1 MWPGGGVPVEI
12 KKGGWK
18 LNLEAKT
25 ASNCSEHSRKGWNPG
40 DTLVP
45 NWRDWEH
52 GGTTRGSGQEEGNR
66 FEGN

>member
-25 ASNCSEHSRKGWNPG
+25 AR
-40 DTLVP
+40 TL
-45 NWRDWEH
+45 
-52 GGTTRGSGQEEGNR
+52 QL
-66 FEGN
+66 F